1 MSINQGFSV
10 HLHYMQV
17 HLGLSLEEKKKWCCT
32 SVIHL
37 RRINIFYKDARVKL
51 SQAHD
56 IISCAQLIT
65 YNFTFFQVCMK

>member
-17 HLGLSLEEKKKWCCT
+17 HLGLSLEEKKCCCT

-37 RRINIFYKDARVKL
+37 RRIIFYEDARVKL

-65 YNFTFFQVCMK
+65 YNFTFFQVCMT

>member
-37 RRINIFYKDARVKL
+37 RRINIFYKDARVK

-65 YNFTFFQVCMK
+65 YNFTFF